1 MDAPRYFKL
10 LNDLSSTNVV
20 IYTVITDILKAIQR
34 KKNGQTS
41 PYTRIDLRIEYAVE
55 GSASV
60 YHFKLVSDLLS
71 EMMIVHHPTPVE
83 LAAELHKRKKRK

>member
-10 LNDLSSTNVV
+10 LNNLSSTNII
-20 IYTVITDILKAIQR
+20 IYAAVMAIVKAIQR

-41 PYTRIDLRIEYAVE
+41 PYTRIDLCIEYAVE

-60 YHFKLVSDLLS
+60 YHFKLVSGLLS

-83 LAAELHKRKKRK
+83 LAAELHKHKKRK